1 MKNNCAVKK
10 IKSGIGHNSNQ
21 KKNPLL
27 VFCVSIR
34 YFNRKI
40 FLNEDLKRQHNPGK
54 KTAERLPVVV
64 PHSYPWS
71 SRVWSSR
78 AHCRGPHLIGLGAS
92 SSSFFVLSFC
102 YIFWPDCHCW
112 SLCSTFI
119 SWGSV
124 VLPFPLCHWS
134 YSASCP
140 SFITSSGSTSHLWL
154 GIRSGNCVA
163 IVAFF

>member
-1 MKNNCAVKK
+1 M
-10 IKSGIGHNSNQ
+10 
-21 KKNPLL
+21 
-27 VFCVSIR
+27 
-34 YFNRKI
+34 
-40 FLNEDLKRQHNPGK
+40 
-54 KTAERLPVVV
+54 

-78 AHCRGPHLIGLGAS
+78 AHCRGPHLIELGAS
-92 SSSFFVLSFC
+92 SSSFFVIPFC
-102 YIFWPDCHCW
+102 YIFWPDCHCS

-119 SWGSV
+119 SWGAV

-140 SFITSSGSTSHLWL
+140 SFITSWGFASHLWL

-163 IVAFF
+163 IVAFFLVGLNLLYTRPFWAYKGCTYLVLNESGYKLVHQGKMQKVYIFFVHLLYTGNAWAVW